1 MLRLSHGLLNLHRV
15 LFHPFSRTHKTH
27 QQIMAYSRDFMPTGQ
42 FIEALP
48 HFGVVDGNPVPEC
61 IGLVNLH
68 TFEVST
74 NRKANGEW
82 CTCEEVTLITF

>member
-1 MLRLSHGLLNLHRV
+1 
-15 LFHPFSRTHKTH
+15 
-27 QQIMAYSRDFMPTGQ
+27 MAYSRDFMPTGQ

-61 IGLVNLH
+61 IGLINLH

-74 NRKANGEW
+74 NRKANGDA
-82 CTCEEVTLITF
+82 LAMR